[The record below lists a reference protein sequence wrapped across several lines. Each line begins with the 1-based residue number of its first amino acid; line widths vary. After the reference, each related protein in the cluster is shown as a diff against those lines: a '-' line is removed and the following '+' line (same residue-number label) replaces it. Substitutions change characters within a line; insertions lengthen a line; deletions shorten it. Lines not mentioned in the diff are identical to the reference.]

1 MKLKHILY
9 FLILFH
15 SFAYAQEN
23 LDFNAKKN
31 IISPEVNE
39 KKVPSRLLA
48 PKAKTVKLQGNWM
61 ESSPVELQK
70 GADGVWSLSQA
81 DFKPD
86 IYTYSY
92 LVDGV
97 KANDPNNPYQVRD
110 VSSVMSMFLV
120 AGPQSLSYEVQ
131 RVPHGSVTKRWYASK
146 GLQEDRR
153 LTVYT
158 PPGYE
163 SNKGKYPVLYLLHG
177 MGGDEEA
184 WMTLGR
190 ASQILDNLIAA
201 GKAKPM
207 IVVMPNGHTSN
218 AAAPG
223 ESAKGFYKID
233 MMTPDIFTG
242 DMETYFN
249 EIINFTE
256 QNYRVK
262 SDAKDRAIAGLSMG
276 GFHSLYISA
285 NQPKMFGYVG
295 LFSPAILPP
304 QNKQSPI
311 YMNLDTKLD
320 IQRKQGY
327 QLYWIAIGKTDFLY
341 KSVTDFRNKL
351 DRSGFKYTYVESDG
365 GHTWSNWRTYLT
377 DFVPQLFK

>member
-39 KKVPSRLLA
+39 KRVTFRLLA
-48 PKAKTVKLQGNWM
+48 PQAKTVKLQGNWM

-184 WMTLGR
+184 WMPLGR